1 MTHPVKGID
10 HIVILVSDLDASA
23 KSFAA
28 LGFTLSPRG
37 THSPHMGSANYTII
51 LQDDYFELLGMIA
64 ETLRNASKR
73 EALAKNGEGMSSI
86 ACRIGDAHAAR
97 AALAELGIAT
107 SDVMDFSRPLP
118 LPDGSTGTA
127 AFAVTTFEPREVP
140 RGEMFMCQH
149 KTRDMVWRPELMT
162 HANGAIALAG
172 VVVCS
177 TSPEETARGFGRLF
191 AAGQVHG
198 ADNRYTVTTGD
209 KSAKITCMT
218 PAAITE
224 YYAGMDAE
232 KILRGAFA
240 ALQIAVDDIAKTQ
253 AHLQSKSIG
262 FIKGRNGKSV
272 FVSPV
277 DAGGTLMEF
286 IQR

>member
-1 MTHPVKGID
+1 MTHPVKGIA

-23 KSFAA
+23 KHFAA

-64 ETLRNASKR
+64 ETPRNASKR

-86 ACRIGDAHAAR
+86 ACRIGDAHGAR

-172 VVVCS
+172 VVVAS
-177 TSPEETARGFGRLF
+177 ASPEETARGFARLF
-191 AAGQVHG
+191 AARHVQG
-198 ADNRYTVTTGD
+198 ADNTFAVTTGD
-209 KSAKITCMT
+209 KSATITCMT

-224 YYAGMDAE
+224 YYAGMDAA
-232 KILRGAFA
+232 KILRGDFA

-262 FIKGRNGKSV
+262 FVKNRSGKSV
-272 FVSPV
+272 FVSPT

-286 IQR
+286 VQR

>member
-23 KSFAA
+23 KRFAA

-51 LQDDYFELLGMIA
+51 LQDDYFELLGMIG
-64 ETLRNASKR
+64 ETPRNASKR
-73 EALAKNGEGMSSI
+73 KLLAENGEGVAAI

-97 AALAELGIAT
+97 AALAELGIAAGE
-107 SDVMDFSRPLP
+107 VMDFARPLP

-127 AFAVTTFEPREVP
+127 AFAVTTFDPREVP
-140 RGEMFMCQH
+140 TGEMFMCQH

-172 VVVCS
+172 VVVAS
-177 TSPEETARGFGRLF
+177 ASPQDTARAFARLY
-191 AAGQVHG
+191 AAGRVEG
-198 ADNRYTVTTGD
+198 ANNTFSVMTGE
-209 KSAKITCMT
+209 KSASITCMT

-232 KILRGAFA
+232 KILRGQFA

-253 AHLQSKSIG
+253 AHLQSTSVG
-262 FIKGRNGKSV
+262 FVKGRDRNSV
-272 FVSPV
+272 FVAPA
-277 DAGGTLMEF
+277 DAGGTLIEF
-286 IQR
+286 VQR

>member
-10 HIVILVSDLDASA
+10 HIVILVSDLDTSA

-64 ETLRNASKR
+64 ETPRNASKR
-73 EALAKNGEGMSSI
+73 KALAENGGGMSSI

-97 AALAELGIAT
+97 AALTELGIAT

-140 RGEMFMCQH
+140 KGEMFMCQH

-162 HANGAIALAG
+162 HANGAVALAG
-172 VVVCS
+172 VVVAA
-177 TSPEETARGFGRLF
+177 TSPEETARAFARLF
-191 AAGQVHG
+191 AAGSIRG
-198 ADNRYTVTTGD
+198 ADNRFSVTTGE
-209 KSAKITCMT
+209 KSASITCMT
-218 PAAITE
+218 PAAVTE
-224 YYAGMDAE
+224 YYAGMDAG
-232 KILRGAFA
+232 KILRGNFA

-262 FIKGRNGKSV
+262 FIKGQGGKSV
-272 FVSPV
+272 FVSPD

>member
-10 HIVILVSDLDASA
+10 HIVLLVSDLDTSA
-23 KSFAA
+23 KHFAA

-64 ETLRNASKR
+64 ETPRNASKR

-86 ACRIGDAHAAR
+86 ACRIGDAHATR
-97 AALAELGIAT
+97 ASLAELGIAT

-172 VVVCS
+172 IVVAA
-177 TSPEETARGFGRLF
+177 TSPEETARGFARLF
-191 AAGQVHG
+191 AAGRVQG
-198 ADNRYTVTTGD
+198 ADNTFSVTTGE
-209 KSAKITCMT
+209 KSASIICMT

-262 FIKGRNGKSV
+262 FIKGRGGKSV
-272 FVSPV
+272 FVSPD

>member
-23 KSFAA
+23 KRFSA

-37 THSPHMGSANYTII
+37 THSPQMGSANYTII

-64 ETLRNASKR
+64 ETPRNAGKR
-73 EALAKNGEGMSSI
+73 EALAKNGDGMAAI

-107 SDVMDFSRPLP
+107 GDVMDFSRPLP

-149 KTRDMVWRPELMT
+149 KTRDMVWRPELMS

-172 VVVCS
+172 VVVAS
-177 TSPEETARGFGRLF
+177 ASPEETARAFARLF
-191 AAGQVHG
+191 AAGHVEG
-198 ADNRYTVTTGD
+198 TNNKYAVTTGD
-209 KSAKITCMT
+209 KSATVTCMT

-253 AHLQSKSIG
+253 AHLQSKSIS
-262 FIKGRNGKSV
+262 FVKSQNRKSV
-272 FVSPV
+272 FISPV

>member
-23 KSFAA
+23 KRFAA

-64 ETLRNASKR
+64 ETPRNASKR

-86 ACRIGDAHAAR
+86 ACRIGDAHATR
-97 AALAELGIAT
+97 ASLAELGIAT

-140 RGEMFMCQH
+140 KGEMFMCQH

-172 VVVCS
+172 VVVAS
-177 TSPEETARGFGRLF
+177 ASPEDTARGFARLF
-191 AAGQVHG
+191 APGHVEG
-198 ADNRYTVTTGD
+198 ADGKFTVTTGE
-209 KSAKITCMT
+209 KSASITCMT
-218 PAAITE
+218 PAAVTE
-224 YYAGMDAE
+224 YYAGMNAE
-232 KILRGAFA
+232 KILRGDFA

-262 FIKGRNGKSV
+262 FVKGRSGKSI
-272 FVSPV
+272 FVSPAH
-277 DAGGTLMEF
+277 AGGTLMEF